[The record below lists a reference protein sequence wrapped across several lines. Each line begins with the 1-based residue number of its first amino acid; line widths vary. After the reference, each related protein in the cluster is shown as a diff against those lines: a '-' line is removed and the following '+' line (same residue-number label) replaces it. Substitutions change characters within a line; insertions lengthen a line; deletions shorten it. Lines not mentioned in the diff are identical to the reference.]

1 MRNGASNAQRADVR
15 RLVAL
20 AYVLAISV
28 PPLGLI
34 FGIALIIRSGRQSSW
49 HGLGVLALSI
59 ITSIVWVV
67 VLTSGTLNT
76 STPGY

>member
-1 MRNGASNAQRADVR
+1 LRNGASNAQSAGVR

-20 AYVLAISV
+20 AYVLAISI

-34 FGIALIIRSGRQSSW
+34 FGIALIIRSGKQPSL
-49 HGLGVLALSI
+49 HGLGVIALSI
-59 ITSIVWVV
+59 ITLIVWIV